1 MHAILYMNM
10 LCKSMIRHTFIQ
22 GEHHCEREAW
32 FTRGF
37 YKHMLGKK
45 AGVGTGERCPF
56 HSCTD
61 GQGENSRPGRIMV
74 IFKQFSTY
82 NYGYV

>member
-1 MHAILYMNM
+1 VQKHDKAYLY
-10 LCKSMIRHTFIQ
+10 SR
-22 GEHHCEREAW
+22 EHHCEREAW